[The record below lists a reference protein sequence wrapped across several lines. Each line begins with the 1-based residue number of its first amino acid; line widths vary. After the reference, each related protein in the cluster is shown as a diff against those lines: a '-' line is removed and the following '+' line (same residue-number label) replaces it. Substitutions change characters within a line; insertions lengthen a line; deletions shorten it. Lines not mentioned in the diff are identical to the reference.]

1 MGRACG
7 LIGRWFV
14 IEKNKRKYSLRKI
27 EVARKEERFNGKA
40 GGEEVN
46 LGNEFRDTEMKNG
59 E

>member
-1 MGRACG
+1 
-7 LIGRWFV
+7 
-14 IEKNKRKYSLRKI
+14 LRKI